1 MKKILV
7 FMFGMI
13 SLVAFAGCEAINVG
27 DEGITY
33 SYENVKDKLIRF
45 HVLANSDSK
54 EDQELKMKVKNEVIK
69 YMEPLLKESKSLDMT
84 RDLLGE
90 NKNKIMKIAKGVIE
104 KEGYDYSV
112 KIEFKR
118 ENFPEKIYGN
128 VILPQGEYE
137 AFRILIG
144 DYKGENWWCVMFPP
158 LCFTDVTKGEISYEE
173 TEEKM
178 KGALGEGMPYEE
190 EEEEVEY
197 GIKLFEI
204 LGDIF

>member
-1 MKKILV
+1 MKKLVVIILSV
-7 FMFGMI
+7 IGIGLFIGNKSEGI
-13 SLVAFAGCEAINVG
+13 EN
-27 DEGITY
+27 EGITY
-33 SYENVKDKLIRF
+33 SYSDIKDKLIRF
-45 HVLANSDSK
+45 HVLANSDSN

-69 YMEPLLKESKSLDMT
+69 YMDPILKKSKSLDMT
-84 RDLLGE
+84 RNLLKE
-90 NKNKIMKIAKGVIE
+90 NESKIIDIAEVVIKE
-104 KEGYDYSV
+104 EGYEYSV
-112 KIEFKR
+112 KIEFKK

-128 VILPQGEYE
+128 IILPQGEYE

-178 KGALGEGMPYEE
+178 KESLGEGVVYEE
-190 EEEEVEY
+190 EKVEY

-204 LGDIF
+204 LEQIF

>member
-1 MKKILV
+1 MKKLGFIILSV
-7 FMFGMI
+7 IGIGLFIENKSEGI
-13 SLVAFAGCEAINVG
+13 EN
-27 DEGITY
+27 DGITY
-33 SYENVKDKLIRF
+33 SYSDVKDKLIRF
-45 HVLANSDSK
+45 HVLANSDSN

-69 YMEPLLKESKSLDMT
+69 YMDTILKKSKSLDMT
-84 RDLLGE
+84 RALLKE
-90 NKNKIMKIAKGVIE
+90 NESKIIDIAEGIIKE
-104 KEGYDYSV
+104 EGYEYSV
-112 KIEFKR
+112 KIEFKK

-128 VILPQGEYE
+128 IILPQGEYE

-178 KGALGEGMPYEE
+178 RESLGEGIAYEE
-190 EEEEVEY
+190 EKVEY

-204 LGDIF
+204 LEQIF